1 MLSVVMLNV
10 VMLSVE
16 APTHLDAPKA
26 AAQVKL
32 PQTFQTSWYLFSCKI
47 NAAKVAKARPEVAS

>member
-1 MLSVVMLNV
+1 MSFMLSTANEPIMLSVVMLNV
-10 VMLSVE
+10 VILSVE

-32 PQTFQTSWYLFSCKI
+32 PQTLSNKLVSVQL
-47 NAAKVAKARPEVAS
+47 